1 MLCMYFRNAFLFHQR
16 PYCPFQETE
25 TFIVL
30 NGNIEIS
37 IEHIEQRGNSS
48 PSWVRQGEPAED
60 TQIGIWDLLASE
72 KNNALS
78 IGCSCLPS

>member
-1 MLCMYFRNAFLFHQR
+1 MHVLQKCFFVPSKTIL
-16 PYCPFQETE
+16 PISGE

-37 IEHIEQRGNSS
+37 IEHIEQRGNST
-48 PSWVRQGEPAED
+48 PSWVRQGEPAKD